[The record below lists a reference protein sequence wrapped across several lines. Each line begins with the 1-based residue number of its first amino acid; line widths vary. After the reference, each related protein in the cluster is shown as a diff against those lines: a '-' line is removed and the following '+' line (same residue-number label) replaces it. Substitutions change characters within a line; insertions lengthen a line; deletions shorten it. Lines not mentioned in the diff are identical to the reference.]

1 MTWII
6 TALAGS
12 SPNADQL
19 SIQLDTMMSSAYAKL
34 VTWQTAITNT
44 SAVDAQQ
51 TQDVYQTWAALRAFG
66 EGYKNTNGLGA
77 AIIRNFPSHG
87 QTWDPLTEWNALRTP
102 LDSMLTW
109 IQTNWPE
116 KTGSGKPAFVLISPT
131 DGQLMTFSI
140 ALNTATKNSLL
151 GQINAVL
158 ACFAGT

>member
-6 TALAGS
+6 TALAGA

-19 SIQLDTMMSSAYAKL
+19 AIQLDTMMSSAFAQMNAYK
-34 VTWQTAITNT
+34 TAITNT

-66 EGYKNTNGLGA
+66 ETYKSTNGLGA

-87 QTWDPLTEWNALRTP
+87 QTWDPGVEWAALRTP
-102 LDSMLTW
+102 LDSFLAW
-109 IQTNWPE
+109 IQANWPE
-116 KTGSGKPAFVLISPT
+116 KAASGKPAFVLFSPT

-140 ALNTATKNSLL
+140 ALSAGSKNALL

-158 ACFAGT
+158 ACFAGS